1 MLPTPVVRTDTIH
14 RIAGWTLPKTIRGE
28 PFLPSPKPLIIS
40 SREPHS
46 SSDLKEDYLSI
57 GESNACG
64 LLARHGGSGAAVQV
78 ALTKPLG
85 SWHKGE
91 FVGIE

>member
-14 RIAGWTLPKTIRGE
+14 RIAGWTLPKTIRSE
-28 PFLPSPKPLIIS
+28 PHLPGRKPLIIS
-40 SREPHS
+40 VREPHS
-46 SSDLKEDYLSI
+46 SSVLKEAYLSI
-57 GESNACG
+57 REPNACG
-64 LLARHGGSGAAVQV
+64 LLARHGGSGTAVQV
-78 ALTKPLG
+78 ALTKPIG